1 MAEEKLAIAIL
12 AAAGFAE
19 TTFTDTQKMLLS
31 RGRQVKVISPD
42 GGLVQGWH
50 DGSWG
55 HHFMADEDIAESL
68 AADFSGLI
76 LPDGKNSADTLIDN
90 VHTKRLIAAFMDA
103 EEPVLVVGDA
113 MRLLVPA
120 GVVAARRIAGAT
132 EVDEEVAR
140 AGAEL
145 VTDQNLVTDGNLVT
159 ATSDSS
165 SAARLEAF
173 LALIVERE
181 AVPQA
186 A

>member
-1 MAEEKLAIAIL
+1 MADQKLPIALI

-19 TTFTDTQKMLLS
+19 TTFTDTQKLLLA

-42 GGLVQGWH
+42 SGLVQGWH
-50 DGSWG
+50 DGAWG
-55 HHFMADEDIAESL
+55 HHFMADEDIAEAL
-68 AADFSGLI
+68 AADYAGLI
-76 LPDGKNSADTLIDN
+76 LPDGKNSADTLIEN

-103 EEPVLVVGDA
+103 EQPVLVVGDA
-113 MRLLVPA
+113 FRLLVPA
-120 GVVAARRIAGAT
+120 GVAAARKIAGAA
-132 EVDEEVAR
+132 EVDEEVSR

-145 VTDQNLVTDGNLVT
+145 MAEQNLVIDGNLIT

-165 SAARLEAF
+165 SQTRLEAF
-173 LALIVERE
+173 LELIEGAE